1 MEYANFLCKILTP
14 IFFCNVAVQHLQH
27 LKRNQ
32 TSLLAE
38 LERMMAEN
46 EQLRKFQE
54 SVLQKQALERM
65 YQMGM

>member
-1 MEYANFLCKILTP
+1 MKSIKLTLSSL
-14 IFFCNVAVQHLQH
+14 AVQHLQH

-38 LERMMAEN
+38 LERMMSEN

>member
-1 MEYANFLCKILTP
+1 MHKYLIS
-14 IFFCNVAVQHLQH
+14 FCVSIAVQHLQH